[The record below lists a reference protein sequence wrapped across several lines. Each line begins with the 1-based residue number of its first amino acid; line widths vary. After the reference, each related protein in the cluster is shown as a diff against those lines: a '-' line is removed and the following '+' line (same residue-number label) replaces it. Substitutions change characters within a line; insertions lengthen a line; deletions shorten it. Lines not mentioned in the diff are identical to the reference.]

1 MSSGNQ
7 DISSPFGDPFA
18 DPSITQAAST
28 TTSSNLDD
36 YNPFNNPNVNPP
48 LSARSSAG
56 PAVLE
61 TASANG
67 PRVGSAPSGP
77 SIPSSSSQPPAY
89 TPTSAQT
96 LTHDDLLR
104 KQQEL
109 ERKAAELAAREE
121 AIRNGTFNVRQP
133 NWPPVPSFCPFGPFL
148 YQDINVEIPVEFQR
162 IVRHAYYLWMYFIA
176 VLLANLIGGIA
187 KWTVEDNAGYFT
199 FSLMS
204 LLILTPGSF
213 LCWFRPLYKAF
224 RSDSSFNFMVFFF
237 VFFIQLV
244 MSVIWAIGIP
254 GSGACGLIVAI
265 TSLTGH
271 GVFYG
276 FLMFSICIVLISYA
290 VGSLLM
296 LLKVHS
302 IYRSTGASFDKAKAE
317 FASGVM
323 SNAHVQQAAAGA
335 ARQAMSSAFTSATS
349 GGATPT
355 NGRPNTSGIRF

>member
-1 MSSGNQ
+1 MSSGGDQ
-7 DISSPFGDPFA
+7 DFSPFGDPFA

-28 TTSSNLDD
+28 TTTSNLDD

-48 LSARSSAG
+48 SSARSSAG

-67 PRVGSAPSGP
+67 PRVGDPPTSGP
-77 SIPSSSSQPPAY
+77 SIPPSSSQPPVY

-133 NWPPVPSFCPFGPFL
+133 NWPPVPSFCPFGPCL

-176 VLLANLIGGIA
+176 VLLANLMGGIA
-187 KWTVEDNAGYFT
+187 KWIVEGEAGYFT

-244 MSVIWAIGIP
+244 MSVVWAIGIP
-254 GSGACGLIVAI
+254 GSGAW
-265 TSLTGH
+265 
-271 GVFYG
+271 
-276 FLMFSICIVLISYA
+276 
-290 VGSLLM
+290 
-296 LLKVHS
+296 
-302 IYRSTGASFDKAKAE
+302 
-317 FASGVM
+317 
-323 SNAHVQQAAAGA
+323 
-335 ARQAMSSAFTSATS
+335 
-349 GGATPT
+349 
-355 NGRPNTSGIRF
+355 